1 MTDRERLSQLEEVVA
16 EMLGK
21 QDMLAEDMAS
31 LNVKMAGLNSEIALL
46 KAKITRLETKI
57 DRHDARFDRIDN
69 KQNEQGLRLAE
80 NQKNVEAGQ
89 AELRSGIETILSFL
103 KKQ

>member
-31 LNVKMAGLNSEIALL
+31 LNVKMASLNSEIAHL
-46 KAKITRLETKI
+46 KAKITRLESKTDK
-57 DRHDARFDRIDN
+57 HT
-69 KQNEQGLRLAE
+69 QMLAE
-80 NQKNVEAGQ
+80 LQHDIRDGQ
-89 AELRSGIETILSFL
+89 AELRSGIDSILTLL
-103 KKQ
+103 KK